1 MRRITL
7 LRHAKSDWG
16 NPSQNDFERP
26 LNQRGESNAKLI
38 GARLKKAGVRPSLII
53 SSDAVRA
60 ITTARLIARNIGY
73 PIEFIQPDHG
83 LYLASPAGIIEV
95 IEGEGEGEG
104 ENYNDVMVVGHN
116 PGLTEL
122 ANRLCNSQTDNIPTC
137 GVFAVDIE
145 IDSWADL
152 ANTQGTLN
160 YFDYPK
166 NKR

>member
-7 LRHAKSDWG
+7 LRHAKSDWD
-16 NPSQNDFERP
+16 NPSQNDFHRT
-26 LNQRGESNAKLI
+26 LNQRGEKNAKLI
-38 GARLKKAGVRPSLII
+38 AKRLKNSGVRPSLII

-60 ITTARLIARNIGY
+60 ISTARLIARGIGY
-73 PIEFIQPDHG
+73 PIEFIRPDHE
-83 LYLASPAGIIEV
+83 LYLASPVGIIDVLER
-95 IEGEGEGEG
+95 EG
-104 ENYNDVMVVGHN
+104 ENYTDVMIIGHN

-122 ANRLCNSQTDNIPTC
+122 ANRLSNSQIDNVPTC

-152 ANTQGTLN
+152 ANTQGTMN

-166 NKR
+166 K

>member
-1 MRRITL
+1 MRRVTL
-7 LRHAKSDWG
+7 LRHAKSDWD

-26 LNQRGESNAKLI
+26 LNQRGESNGKLI
-38 GARLKKAGVRPSLII
+38 GARLKKSGMRPSLII

-95 IEGEGEGEG
+95 IEGEGE
-104 ENYNDVMVVGHN
+104 NYNDVMVVGHN

-122 ANRLCNSQTDNIPTC
+122 ANTLCNSQIDNIPTC
-137 GVFAVDIE
+137 GVFAVDME

-166 NKR
+166 NKS

>member
-7 LRHAKSDWG
+7 LRHAKSDWSA
-16 NPSQNDFERP
+16 PSKKDFDRP
-26 LNQRGESNAKLI
+26 LNQRGKSNGKLI
-38 GARLKKAGVRPSLII
+38 GTRLKNNGVRPSLII

-60 ITTARLIARNIGY
+60 MATARLIARNIGY
-73 PIEFIQPDHG
+73 PIEFIQPDHN
-83 LYLASPAGIIEV
+83 LYLASPASIIDVLER
-95 IEGEGEGEG
+95 EG

-122 ANRLCNSQTDNIPTC
+122 ANRLCNSQIDNIPTC
-137 GVFAVDIE
+137 GVFAVDIAV
-145 IDSWADL
+145 DSWADL

-166 NKR
+166 K

>member
-7 LRHAKSDWG
+7 LRHAKSDWD
-16 NPSQNDFERP
+16 NPSQNDFHRT
-26 LNQRGESNAKLI
+26 LNQRGEKNAKLI
-38 GARLKKAGVRPSLII
+38 AKRLKNSGVRPSLII

-60 ITTARLIARNIGY
+60 ISTARLIARGIGY
-73 PIEFIQPDHG
+73 PIEFIQPDHE
-83 LYLASPAGIIEV
+83 LYLASPVGIIDVLER
-95 IEGEGEGEG
+95 EG
-104 ENYNDVMVVGHN
+104 ENYTDVMIIGHN

-122 ANRLCNSQTDNIPTC
+122 ANRLSNSQIDNIPTC

-152 ANTQGTLN
+152 ANTQGTMN

-166 NKR
+166 K

>member
-7 LRHAKSDWG
+7 LRHAKSDWSA
-16 NPSQNDFERP
+16 PPKNDFDRP
-26 LNQRGESNAKLI
+26 LNQRGESNGKLI
-38 GARLKKAGVRPSLII
+38 GTRLKNNGVRPSLII

-60 ITTARLIARNIGY
+60 MATARLIARNIGY
-73 PIEFIQPDHG
+73 PIEFIQPDHN
-83 LYLASPAGIIEV
+83 LYLASPVSIIDVLEC
-95 IEGEGEGEG
+95 EG

-122 ANRLCNSQTDNIPTC
+122 ANRLCNSQIDNIPTC
-137 GVFAVDIE
+137 GIFAVDME

>member
-7 LRHAKSDWG
+7 LRHAKSDWSA
-16 NPSQNDFERP
+16 PPKNDFDRP
-26 LNQRGESNAKLI
+26 LNQRGENNGKLI
-38 GARLKKAGVRPSLII
+38 GTRLKNNGVRPSLII

-60 ITTARLIARNIGY
+60 MATARLIARNIGY
-73 PIEFIQPDHG
+73 PIEFIQPDHN
-83 LYLASPAGIIEV
+83 LYLASPASITDVLER
-95 IEGEGEGEG
+95 EG

-122 ANRLCNSQTDNIPTC
+122 ANRLCNSQIDNIPTC

-145 IDSWADL
+145 IDSWAKL
-152 ANTQGTLN
+152 SNSQGTLN

-166 NKR
+166 K